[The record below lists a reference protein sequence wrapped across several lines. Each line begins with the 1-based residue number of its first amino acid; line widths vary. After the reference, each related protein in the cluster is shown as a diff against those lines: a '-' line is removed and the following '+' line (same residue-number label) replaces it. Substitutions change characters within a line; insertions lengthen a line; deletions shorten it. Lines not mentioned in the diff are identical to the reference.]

1 LTVIGIQV
9 DCYAGYRSDER
20 PRTFI
25 LGGKTHQV
33 LDIEDR
39 WYSPGAAFFR
49 VRSDDGHLYILRH
62 DETLEI
68 WTLEAFR
75 ACC

>member
-1 LTVIGIQV
+1 VRGIRV
-9 DCYAGYRSDER
+9 ECYAGYRSDER
-20 PRTFI
+20 PRRFT
-25 LGGKTHQV
+25 LGEKTHQV

-49 VRSDDGHLYILRH
+49 VRSDDGHLYVLRH
-62 DETLEI
+62 DEESDA

-75 ACC
+75 ACR